1 MDNIIL
7 YDENNYEVIFN
18 IIDTFGVDDKNYCA
32 LQKDND
38 DMILIMEV
46 INNDKEVLFKSISDQ
61 KELDEIIELYEQMKD
76 ETDGN

>member
-7 YDENNYEVIFN
+7 YDENNNEVKFN

-38 DMILIMEV
+38 DMILILEV
-46 INNDKEVLFKSISDQ
+46 INNDKEVLFKSIDDQ
-61 KELDEIIELYEQMKD
+61 QELDEIIELYEQMRD
-76 ETDGN
+76 ESNGK

>member
-7 YDENNYEVIFN
+7 YDEHNNEVKFN

-38 DMILIMEV
+38 DMILILEV
-46 INNDKEVLFKSISDQ
+46 INNDKEVLFKSIDDQ
-61 KELDEIIELYEQMKD
+61 KELDEIIELYEQMRD
-76 ETDGN
+76 ESNGK

>member
-7 YDENNYEVIFN
+7 YDEDNNEVKFN

-38 DMILIMEV
+38 DMILILEV
-46 INNDKEVLFKSISDQ
+46 INNDKEVLFKSINDQ
-61 KELDEIIELYEQMKD
+61 KELDEIIELYEQMRD
-76 ETDGN
+76 ESNGK

>member
-7 YDENNYEVIFN
+7 YDEDNNEVKFN

-38 DMILIMEV
+38 DMILILEV
-46 INNDKEVLFKSISDQ
+46 INNDKEVLFKSIDDK
-61 KELDEIIELYEQMKD
+61 KELDEIIELYEQMRD
-76 ETDGN
+76 ESNGK

>member
-7 YDENNYEVIFN
+7 YDEDNNEVKFN

-38 DMILIMEV
+38 DMILILEV
-46 INNDKEVLFKSISDQ
+46 MNNDKEVLFKSIDDQ
-61 KELDEIIELYEQMKD
+61 KELDEIIELYEQMRD
-76 ETDGN
+76 ESNGK

>member
-7 YDENNYEVIFN
+7 YYENNNEVKFN

-61 KELDEIIELYEQMKD
+61 NELDEIIELYEQMKD

>member
-7 YDENNYEVIFN
+7 YDEDNNEVKVN

-38 DMILIMEV
+38 DMILILEV
-46 INNDKEVLFKSISDQ
+46 INNDKEVLFKSIDDQ
-61 KELDEIIELYEQMKD
+61 KELDEIIELYEQMRD
-76 ETDGN
+76 ESNGK

>member
-7 YDENNYEVIFN
+7 YDENNNEVKFN

-61 KELDEIIELYEQMKD
+61 NELDEIIELYEQMKD

>member
-7 YDENNYEVIFN
+7 YDENNNEVKFN

-46 INNDKEVLFKSISDQ
+46 INNDKEVLFKSIDDQ
-61 KELDEIIELYEQMKD
+61 KELDEIIELYEQMRD
-76 ETDGN
+76 ESNGK

>member
-7 YDENNYEVIFN
+7 YDEDNNEVKFN

>member
-7 YDENNYEVIFN
+7 YDGDNNEVKFN

-38 DMILIMEV
+38 DMILILEV
-46 INNDKEVLFKSISDQ
+46 INNDKEVLFKSIDDQ
-61 KELDEIIELYEQMKD
+61 KELDEIIELYEQMRD
-76 ETDGN
+76 ESNGK

>member
-7 YDENNYEVIFN
+7 YDEDNNEVKFN

-38 DMILIMEV
+38 DMILILEV
-46 INNDKEVLFKSISDQ
+46 INNDKEVLFKSIDDQ
-61 KELDEIIELYEQMKD
+61 KDLDEIIELYEQMRD
-76 ETDGN
+76 ESNGK

>member
-7 YDENNYEVIFN
+7 YDEDNNEVKFN

-38 DMILIMEV
+38 DMILILEV
-46 INNDKEVLFKSISDQ
+46 INNDKEVLFKSIDDQ
-61 KELDEIIELYEQMKD
+61 KELDEIIELYEQMRD
-76 ETDGN
+76 ESNGK

>member
-7 YDENNYEVIFN
+7 YDEDNNEVKFN

-38 DMILIMEV
+38 NMILILEV
-46 INNDKEVLFKSISDQ
+46 INNDKEVLFKSIDDQ
-61 KELDEIIELYEQMKD
+61 KELDEIIELYEQMRD
-76 ETDGN
+76 ESNGK

>member
-7 YDENNYEVIFN
+7 YDEDNNEVKFN

-38 DMILIMEV
+38 DMILILEV
-46 INNDKEVLFKSISDQ
+46 INNDKEVLFKSIDDQ
-61 KELDEIIELYEQMKD
+61 KELDEIIEFYEQMRD
-76 ETDGN
+76 ESNGK

>member
-7 YDENNYEVIFN
+7 YNEDNNEVKFN

-38 DMILIMEV
+38 DMILILEV
-46 INNDKEVLFKSISDQ
+46 INNDKEVLFKSIDDQ
-61 KELDEIIELYEQMKD
+61 KELDEIIELYEQMRD
-76 ETDGN
+76 ESNGK

>member
-7 YDENNYEVIFN
+7 YDENNNEVKFN

-38 DMILIMEV
+38 DMILILEV
-46 INNDKEVLFKSISDQ
+46 INNDKEVLFKSIDDQ
-61 KELDEIIELYEQMKD
+61 KELDEIIELYEQMRD
-76 ETDGN
+76 ESNGK